1 MFTGIVTAVG
11 EVVEAVQAG
20 PSLKRLAIACPNDAA
35 GIDIGASIACA
46 GVCLTVTALE
56 PRADG
61 KPGCIFRVEA
71 AAETLARTLV
81 GQWQAGERINLE
93 RSLKVGDELGGHL
106 VTGHVDGVAT
116 IVALEPILPDASDPW
131 GATARYRIQAPGHLA
146 GFIATKGS
154 VCLDGTSLTVNAV
167 EGDVFSVLL
176 IPHSLSVTTWR
187 DRKAGDGLHLEVDLM
202 ARYAARLAEARAG
215 GY

>member
-1 MFTGIVTAVG
+1 MFTGIVTG
-11 EVVEAVQAG
+11 LGTITEAAMSG
-20 PSLKRLAIACPNDAA
+20 PQLKRMAIASPYDAG
-35 GIDIGASIACA
+35 GIEIGASIACA

-61 KPGCIFRVEA
+61 QPGCIFRVEA

-81 GQWQAGERINLE
+81 GTWSAGTQLNLE

-106 VTGHVDGVAT
+106 VTGHVDGLAE
-116 IVALEPILPDASDPW
+116 IVRHEPISADPSDPW
-131 GATARYRIQAPGHLA
+131 GATARFHLRAPKALA

-154 VCLDGTSLTVNAV
+154 ICLDGTSLTVNTV
-167 EGDVFSVLL
+167 DGDLFSVLL
-176 IPHSLSVTTWR
+176 IPHSLAVTTWR
-187 DRKAGDGLHLEVDLM
+187 ERKTGDRLHVEVDLM
-202 ARYAARLAEARAG
+202 ARYAARLAEARAQ